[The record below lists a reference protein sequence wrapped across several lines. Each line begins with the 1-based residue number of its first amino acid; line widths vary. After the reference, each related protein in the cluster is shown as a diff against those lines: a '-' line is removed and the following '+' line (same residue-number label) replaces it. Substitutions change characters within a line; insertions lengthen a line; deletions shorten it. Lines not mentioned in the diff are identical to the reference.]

1 MYRMPKKSAV
11 PEVPTQPPGRPRSFD
26 SDAALCVAIDVFW
39 QRGFE
44 ATSLDDLGRATG
56 LSRSSLYACFGSQH
70 ALLMAAVRLY
80 ADERFAALSEHAAS
94 HPDPRAAVQRMLATI
109 ADVDGGPRGCLFV
122 NAVAELAPADD
133 ELVAFAR
140 VHTARVGALM
150 TATLVRPGCSAPQA
164 APCAAAMLALAM
176 GATTLRKTD
185 VSALA
190 LSNLM
195 AQAERLLPLK
205 PLTPKPRRRA

>member
-1 MYRMPKKSAV
+1 MAKKSAGSGV
-11 PEVPTQPPGRPRSFD
+11 PLGRPRGF
-26 SDAALCVAIDVFW
+26 DAAAALRVAIEVFW
-39 QRGFE
+39 QRGYA
-44 ATSLDDLGRATG
+44 ATSLDDLNRAMG
-56 LSRSSLYACFGSQH
+56 LGRSSFYACFGSKH
-70 ALLMAAVRLY
+70 ALLMVAVRLY
-80 ADERFAALSEHAAS
+80 ADERFAVLTDQASSHA
-94 HPDPRAAVQRMLATI
+94 DPRAAVRAMLGVI
-109 ADVDGGPRGCLFV
+109 AGAEGGTRGCLFV

-150 TATLVRPGCSAPQA
+150 TATLVRAGCSRPQA

-176 GATTLRKTD
+176 GATTLRKTG
-185 VSALA
+185 VSASA

-205 PLTPKPRRRA
+205 PLTPKPRKRA